1 MQFFKR
7 EVSTGNTWL
16 IVGLALLAVGIL
28 IRAALYFPLA
38 IYQLDS
44 DAVIAGLCG
53 FRVMAG
59 QHPVFLP
66 GGVRVGA
73 ASCYLAA
80 AYFHLVG
87 PNRVG
92 LALTGLTWG
101 VLYLVFS
108 LLFLHAMLGRRLAP
122 PAFLFAVVPPEQFMT
137 VTYAPWGYGE
147 IMASCAAT
155 LWLASA
161 WRSQAA
167 LWQRFFFGLSI
178 GIGLWFSLQT
188 LMITIPAIVWI
199 AIRRRGAFIK
209 ESIVAVPGV
218 VAGALPFLLANVG
231 HGFPTFTQSS
241 YSQTVSSLPQ
251 AVENFVWLLTNLLPK
266 LLFRFPVWPDWP
278 ILLCAFALAAVG
290 FWMALRRGVAAS
302 TNSAISESAD
312 SLNGTAQLLGLVLLA
327 CVLIFSFSAAGAIR
341 GWTVRYIAPLY
352 VIVPAFYGIGIAGL
366 WRWSKALA
374 ALTIA
379 ALLIPSLL
387 SYGLPGSKLRTELTA
402 QLANDRELRELL
414 AQRGVRAVYGH
425 YLWVYHLNFDTREQ
439 IAGVSSEEAYDYY
452 RYGERLGSSPVRWA
466 LLGGFDEVSA
476 WGRTVGAQGT
486 SLRSG
491 DLWVFIAK
499 HPAPSAAALFATLRK

>member
-7 EVSTGNTWL
+7 EVSTGKTWL
-16 IVGLALLAVGIL
+16 IVGLALLAIGIL
-28 IRAALYFPLA
+28 MRAALYFPLA
-38 IYQLDS
+38 MYQLDS

-53 FRVMAG
+53 FRVMGG

-80 AYFHLVG
+80 AYFHFVG

-108 LLFLHAMLGRRLAP
+108 WLFLQATLGRRLAP
-122 PAFLFAVVPPEQFMT
+122 IAFLFGVVPAEQFMT

-147 IMASCAAT
+147 IMTSCAAM

-167 LWQRFFFGLSI
+167 AWQRFFFGLSV
-178 GIGLWFSLQT
+178 GIGFWFSLQT
-188 LMITIPAIVWI
+188 LMIAIPAIVWI
-199 AIRRRGAFIK
+199 AMRRRGTFLA
-209 ESIVAVPGV
+209 ESTVAIPGV
-218 VAGALPFLLANVG
+218 VVGALPFLVANVG
-231 HGFPTFTQSS
+231 HGFPTLTQNS

-251 AVENFVWLLTNLLPK
+251 ALANFVWLLTNLIPK
-266 LLFRFPVWPDWP
+266 LLFRFPISPDWP
-278 ILLCAFALAAVG
+278 ILLGAFAVVAAG
-290 FWMALRRGVAAS
+290 FVMALNRDAL
-302 TNSAISESAD
+302 TSAGSDISESLDQLD
-312 SLNGTAQLLGLVLLA
+312 STAQLLALVFLA
-327 CVLIFSFSAAGAIR
+327 CVVIFSFSAAGTIR
-341 GWTVRYIAPLY
+341 GWTVRYVAPLY
-352 VIVPAFYGIGIAGL
+352 VVVPAFYGIGVVGL

-379 ALLIPSLL
+379 ALLIPNLL
-387 SYGLPGSKLRTELTA
+387 SYGLPGSKLRADLTT
-402 QLANDRELRELL
+402 QLADDRKLREVF
-414 AQRGVRAVYGH
+414 AQRHVRAVYGR
-425 YLWVYHLNFDTREQ
+425 YLWVYHLNFDSREQ

-466 LLGGFDEVSA
+466 LLGGFDEVSTWRRA
-476 WGRTVGAQGT
+476 AGAKGT
-486 SLRSG
+486 LIKSG
-491 DLWVFIAK
+491 DLWLFVANR
-499 HPAPSAAALFATLRK
+499 PARSAAALFAALRK